1 MFKISELINKLF
13 NELEIRII
21 LNRPLGI
28 IVISSFSIYVGI
40 LCLKNY
46 SAYKELNIIS
56 HSNTVS
62 LLSLMYIIWGV
73 VLLISAY
80 GIYSL
85 SPWGLQ
91 LSSKTYIISIPL
103 SIFLFIFEDY
113 IVTSGLPKFFLF
125 MMKPFL
131 TETFVDKIINFLEE
145 LIYVGMY
152 FLIVLFLS
160 RANVKNLFIKNKK
173 GI

>member
-1 MFKISELINKLF
+1 MFKITELISKLF

-28 IVISSFSIYVGI
+28 IVISSFSVYLGI
-40 LCLKNY
+40 LCLNNY

-56 HSNTVS
+56 HSNMVS
-62 LLSLMYIIWGV
+62 LLGLMYIIWGV
-73 VLLISAY
+73 VFFISAY
-80 GIYSL
+80 GIFTF

-91 LSSKTYIISIPL
+91 LASKVYIISIPS

-113 IVTSGLPKFFLF
+113 IITSGLPNFFLF

-131 TETFVDKIINFLEE
+131 KETFVDKIINFLEE

-160 RANVKNLFIKNKK
+160 RSNIKTLFNKK
-173 GI
+173 